1 MTEKIL
7 GIDIGNSALKA
18 VLVSN
23 SLRAGFR
30 VEMAENMAF
39 DDSGAIAGSVAQAL
53 ASLGE
58 KIDYRQVRIN
68 LSLPANAVSF
78 HNVKLPFRE
87 EKKIRQTIAFELET
101 MLPQGMDDSL
111 LDYNIIRQ
119 FQHSDH
125 HSEILAAVVPRAV
138 VQGRLALFGENPP
151 EINVIGIATLAVAS
165 LLATRKALTGSG
177 LLLDVG
183 AGQTVAVFL
192 KRDKIL
198 QVRRYNFGEALLARK
213 NDSLLSSR
221 PEGEVSAAG
230 RHSEQGP
237 DDKAAGGACRKLC
250 QELANT
256 MEFMQW
262 GGSMEDGLE
271 RIILTGGGSLQRG
284 LKEEMARS
292 FSLPVETMDVAES
305 EGVTLPEGIRE
316 AWQPVIMNQALAL
329 AIHRPAT
336 GRGFNFP
343 LQKSAGMANRT
354 EFSLAL
360 KRGAAVLACAVFLLA
375 MDSYLDYRYARL
387 RLDNLKKEISAV
399 FKGASPEITR
409 IVDPVQQLKVKIA
422 EARKISAGLGGMEGS
437 ATVLDLLKDISAL
450 APPPTELLITGF
462 NLDDDRLTIKG
473 TVKNFDAVDALKR
486 ELAKSKYFTDLQ
498 IGATNLVKQGDKVEF
513 DLRMK
518 AQR

>member
-18 VLVSN
+18 VLVSH

-30 VEMAENMAF
+30 VEVAESIAF
-39 DDSGAIAGSVAQAL
+39 VDSGGVAQAL

-58 KIDYRQVRIN
+58 KIDYRQVQIN
-68 LSLPANAVSF
+68 LSLPADAVSF

-101 MLPQGMDDSL
+101 MLPQGMDDFL
-111 LDYNIIRQ
+111 MDYNIIRHFQ
-119 FQHSDH
+119 HSDQHSDH

-165 LLATRKALTGSG
+165 LLAARKALTGSG

-221 PEGEVSAAG
+221 PEGEISAAG
-230 RHSEQGP
+230 RHNEQGP
-237 DDKAAGGACRKLC
+237 DDEAAGGACRKLC

-262 GGSMEDGLE
+262 GGSMEDGPE
-271 RIILTGGGSLQRG
+271 RIILTGGGSLQRS
-284 LKEEMARS
+284 LKEELARS
-292 FSLPVETMDVAES
+292 FSLPVETVDVAES

-329 AIHRPAT
+329 AIHRPAS

-343 LQKSAGMANRT
+343 LQKSAGMSNRT
-354 EFSLAL
+354 EFGLAL
-360 KRGAAVLACAVFLLA
+360 KRGAGVLACAVFLLA

-399 FKGASPEITR
+399 FKGAAPEITR
-409 IVDPVQQLKVKIA
+409 IVDPVQQFKVKIA

-450 APPPTELLITGF
+450 APPPTEFLITGF
-462 NLDDDRLTIKG
+462 NLDDDRLAIKG

-498 IGATNLVKQGDKVEF
+498 IGASNLVKQGDKVEF